1 MNKKIPSLEA
11 PSCYKR
17 SSPSGFSMRRLR
29 HILVIVVASLAL
41 RVVAA
46 DPMAQPQN
54 VWDFDS
60 IAAPS
65 ALLTANQLA
74 AKQINDTLL
83 GMVEKWNAHDLDG
96 YLDFFW
102 RSPALVFLED
112 GAAINGWQEL
122 SDKYHRSFSDRNNMG
137 RCSAARVQVR
147 MLTPETAFVVTSWTI
162 AFPGTKTVIV
172 GIDSN
177 YVQRIGGAWKVT
189 LTHSSQLEI

>member
-1 MNKKIPSLEA
+1 
-11 PSCYKR
+11 
-17 SSPSGFSMRRLR
+17 MRRLR

-83 GMVEKWNAHDLDG
+83 GMVEKWNAHDLDA

-162 AFPGTKTVIV
+162 AFPGTKSVIV

>member
-1 MNKKIPSLEA
+1 M
-11 PSCYKR
+11 Y
-17 SSPSGFSMRRLR
+17 RRLQ
-29 HILVIVVASLAL
+29 HILVILAVSLAL
-41 RVVAA
+41 PAVAA
-46 DPMAQPQN
+46 APVAQSQD

-60 IAAPS
+60 IAAP
-65 ALLTANQLA
+65 AAMPTANQVT

-122 SDKYHRSFSDRNNMG
+122 SDKYHRSFSNRNNMG

-162 AFPGTKTVIV
+162 AFPGTKSVIV

-189 LTHSSQLEI
+189 LTHSFQLEM